1 LTATVK
7 PPPKPTRA
15 RRLLTGLTGVVSV
28 IGLVTLFGAG
38 TGAALLAHLNL
49 AASRRATADLLGAL
63 LADVFQGQINIGSIT
78 QVTPGSV
85 EARDIVVRD
94 QAHRI
99 VLKVTRLT
107 ANANLLDILLRIV
120 RGDEKLTIVIDHAR
134 VERAEADIIPDA
146 DGLPTLAHA
155 FYPRP
160 SPAGSASDPS
170 TQYIRVWLPAVE
182 IGQAFARGTILGSP
196 TLETEISGAHGSVLA
211 TPKGAAI
218 DVKRFA
224 LLARGIGGGDA
235 KGVAGLHIRAPGAV
249 WGTFDGYMGE
259 VQFGSAVRWDKE
271 QLDLKVDVPRAEP
284 RSTRALLADWPL
296 IQNAE
301 VRGRLSG
308 KPPDLKVEL
317 NAKVGDHATLASSG
331 TLNTAEP
338 RLALEVEGRK
348 LDLRALWPNAPAT
361 AIDVDTD
368 VSVHQANGKL
378 VVDVGGSLAPTT
390 IDALTIPAVE
400 FSGSTSQGTFIG
412 QAKLHDLGLPVDL
425 DFSIFPDGK
434 IELDAEAKRVNL
446 AKVERI
452 KPYFDGTGTA
462 DLRVRASIDHGRLDT
477 SLALDVRG
485 LSYGGVALQSGRV
498 SAGAKGSID
507 KLDQLSLDARLTGK
521 QLSAGRFAFQ
531 DVSAT
536 ARGPMRSPTVT
547 TQLKDPQGPSFDG
560 RAQVTLGD
568 PVSVRRLSLGVS
580 RDNVEIRGD
589 VAQVDLSADRVLV
602 RDLRLHGA
610 TGELTGSAEL
620 RPDSF
625 SVSARG
631 QNLDLS
637 AISRVLGLPRGQLE
651 GRASLTVD
659 AVASGKTQEGTLEL
673 SVNKASLASLSG
685 ISGELS
691 AKLSGRRLSGASSG
705 RLESLGAFSADW
717 DTLLAGPPTERGS
730 YESATGRARIALS
743 DVTLDYL
750 GQLLPDTE
758 LDVSGTASATL
769 ELSRSDPKAVPS
781 LELAAETQGLRL
793 TVPRQNNIPFVLTG
807 IELLGSATHDG
818 STGNTTVALGAQQ
831 GSERLISTSSDIT
844 LDLQAALSGKQPLLE
859 QLQTRPL
866 LAKIVVNR
874 LDLDTLPDPLRV
886 PSLHGA
892 VRVEGTVRGTARAPI
907 TSLSVRASDL
917 RFSAGDRTE
926 PIDVCGTA
934 EYEKASGAFNVGAEL
949 FLPGG
954 FDVRPTPCSGKR
966 IASVHLNGQAP
977 FDFEHGFPA
986 WTGTAL
992 ATLEQLPL
1000 QTIPG
1005 FADARVTGNASG
1017 SLQLERSS
1025 SRASAS
1031 ANLQLNDVRVDRL
1044 AMGEGKLRLRSDGD
1058 QAHATFEIERGPA
1071 VASGSIDAGVTWA
1084 SQLPALDDAQPIDI
1098 SLAGTRVEASLLSPF
1113 LADFVGELRGT
1124 LDGNVKARLA
1134 ALATGQAGR
1143 EVEQVTGQ
1151 MALRDGSFVL
1161 TGLGFRLREV
1171 GFNATA
1177 KRDGKT
1183 TIVTVPNFVASA
1195 GGKSRSLQ
1203 ANMSFRLLGFEIV
1216 SGTAKLHVAQ
1226 LPLVVDGVKR
1236 ADANADADLILVRK
1250 PEKMLVE
1257 VVFDELIARLP
1268 EAESRQL
1275 IELNENPSVT
1285 ILQPIAEPKG
1295 QRADDDVPWHFV
1307 IHLGNKARIERGT
1320 AMDIKV
1326 AGDPNV
1332 VLAQDLGVTGTIF
1345 LKRGGAMVLY
1355 RKLFVIETGGVIFD
1369 TSDPKDPRLDVQ
1381 ASYRTSDGDTLFV
1394 YVTGTLTHPEVKF
1407 DRPREQAMAVLL
1419 KDDASATNL
1428 GIGVLDTLI
1437 GDTPLARVQLRTQD
1451 GSETGDATTYTA
1463 AYRVN
1468 ERFVVEGNYRAGS
1481 GGDNAP
1487 GDAVPGA
1494 SAAVDWRVGRNV
1506 SVRGQL
1512 GTIGTGV
1519 ELVYQYEY

>member
-1 LTATVK
+1 LTTVA
-7 PPPKPTRA
+7 PPPQPTRA
-15 RRLLTGLTGVVSV
+15 RRLLTGLTGIVSV
-28 IGLVTLFGAG
+28 IGLVALFGVGAG
-38 TGAALLAHLNL
+38 GALLAHLNL
-49 AASRRATADLLGAL
+49 AASRRAAADLLGEL

-85 EARDIVVRD
+85 EAQDIVVRD

-99 VLKVTRLT
+99 VLKVNRLT
-107 ANANLLDILLRIV
+107 ANANLLDILTRIV
-120 RGDEKLTIVIDHAR
+120 RGDEKLTIVIDHVR
-134 VERAEADIIPDA
+134 IERAEADIIPDT

-160 SPAGSASDPS
+160 SPVGSSASDGS

-182 IGQAFARGTILGSP
+182 VGQAFARGTVLGSP

-224 LLARGIGGGDA
+224 LVARGIGGGDA

-259 VQFGSAVRWDKE
+259 VQFGSAVRWEKE

-284 RSTRALLADWPL
+284 SSTRALLADWPL

-301 VRGRLSG
+301 LRAHLSG

-317 NAKVGDHATLASSG
+317 NAKVGEQATLVSTG

-361 AIDVDTD
+361 AIDVDTE
-368 VSVHQANGKL
+368 VGLHQADGKL

-390 IDALTIPAVE
+390 IEELAMPAVE
-400 FSGSTSQGTFIG
+400 FSGSTSQGTFVG
-412 QAKLHDLGLPVDL
+412 QAKLHDLGLPIDL

-452 KPYFDGTGTA
+452 KPYFTGTGTA
-462 DLRVRASIDHGRLDT
+462 DMRVKASLDHGRLDT
-477 SLALDVRG
+477 NLTLDVRG
-485 LSYGGVALQSGRV
+485 LSYEGVALQSGRV
-498 SAGAKGSID
+498 TAGVRGSID
-507 KLDQLSLDARLTGK
+507 RLDQLALDARLTGK

-531 DVSAT
+531 DVNAT
-536 ARGPMRSPTVT
+536 ARGPLRSPTVT
-547 TQLKDPQGPSFDG
+547 TQLKDPNGPSFDG
-560 RAQVTLGD
+560 RAQVTLAE
-568 PVSVRRLSLGVS
+568 PVSLSGLSLGVS

-589 VAQVDLSADRVLV
+589 VARVDLSAARVLV

-659 AVASGKTQEGTLEL
+659 AVATSKTQEGTLEL
-673 SVNKASLASLSG
+673 SVSKASLVSLSG

-691 AKLSGRRLSGASSG
+691 AKLSGRSLSGASSG
-705 RLESLGAFSADW
+705 RVDSLGAFTADW
-717 DTLLAGPPTERGS
+717 DTLLAGPPTERAS
-730 YESATGRARIALS
+730 YEGATGNASLALNG
-743 DVTLDYL
+743 VTLDYL

-758 LDVSGTASATL
+758 VDVGGTASATL
-769 ELSRSDPKAVPS
+769 ELSRTDPKAVPN
-781 LELAAETQGLRL
+781 LELSAETHGLRV
-793 TVPRQNNIPFVLTG
+793 TVPRQGNTPFVLAG
-807 IELLGSATHDG
+807 IELLASAAHDG
-818 STGNTTVALGAQQ
+818 VTGNTTLALGAQQ
-831 GSERLISTSSDIT
+831 GSERLISTSSDMT
-844 LDLQAALSGKQPLLE
+844 LDLEAALAGKEPLLE
-859 QLQTRPL
+859 QLRARPL
-866 LAKIVVNR
+866 LAKIVINR
-874 LDLDTLPDPLRV
+874 LDLDTLPEPLRV
-886 PSLHGA
+886 PSVHGA
-892 VRVEGTVRGTARAPI
+892 VRLEGTVRGTASAPV
-907 TSLSVRASDL
+907 TSLSVRATDL

-934 EYEKASGAFNVGAEL
+934 EYEKVSGAFNVGAEL

-954 FDVRPTPCSGKR
+954 FDLKPTPCSGKR
-966 IASVHLNGQAP
+966 IASLHLNGQAP
-977 FDFEHGFPA
+977 FDFEHGIPA

-1017 SLQLERSS
+1017 TLQLERSS
-1025 SRASAS
+1025 SQPSVSAS
-1031 ANLQLNDVRVDRL
+1031 LQLNDIRVDRL
-1044 AMGEGKLRLRSDGD
+1044 AMGDGKLRLRSDGD
-1058 QAHATFEIERGPA
+1058 QAHATFDIERGNA
-1071 VASGSIDAGVTWA
+1071 VASGSIDAGVSWA
-1084 SQLPALDDAQPIDI
+1084 SQLPALDDAQPIDVA
-1098 SLAGTRVEASLLSPF
+1098 LAGERVEASLLSPF

-1134 ALATGQAGR
+1134 ALAQGQAGR

-1183 TIVTVPNFVASA
+1183 TIVSVPNFVASA

-1203 ANMSFRLLGFEIV
+1203 ANMSFRLLGFELV
-1216 SGTAKLHVAQ
+1216 SGTAKLNVRQ
-1226 LPLVVDGVKR
+1226 LPLVVDGITR
-1236 ADANADADLILVRK
+1236 ANADADADLILVRK

-1257 VVFDELIARLP
+1257 VVFDNLDATLP

-1275 IELNENPSVT
+1275 IELNENQNVT
-1285 ILQPIAEPKG
+1285 ILQPLVEPKG
-1295 QRADDDVPWHFV
+1295 KRADDDVPWHFV
-1307 IHLGNKARIERGT
+1307 VHLGSNAHVGRGA

-1355 RKLFVIETGGVIFD
+1355 RKLFVIEAGGVIFD
-1369 TSDPKDPRLDVQ
+1369 TGDPKDPRLDVQ

-1394 YVTGTLTHPEVKF
+1394 YVTGTLTRPEVKF

-1451 GSETGDATTYTA
+1451 GSETGDSTTYTA

-1468 ERFVVEGNYRAGS
+1468 EKVVVEGNYRAGS
-1481 GGDNAP
+1481 GNGSSQNETS
-1487 GDAVPGA
+1487 PGA
-1494 SAAVDWRVGRNV
+1494 SAAVDWRVGKNV

-1519 ELVYQYEY
+1519 ELIYQYEY